1 MPISKDFFA
10 MLKQTSSAVSLAIPT
25 QEIVALARR
34 VADQLATT
42 RAASSTES
50 PQLRAAIGQ
59 VWAMVR
65 PRLPQNQSTSELDAL
80 IQQVSKS

>member
-1 MPISKDFFA
+1 MP
-10 MLKQTSSAVSLAIPT
+10 KQTTFAASPATST

-34 VADQLATT
+34 VPGQLATT

-50 PQLRAAIGQ
+50 PQLCAAIGQ

-65 PRLPQNQSTSELDAL
+65 PRLPQNQRTAELDGL
-80 IQQVSKS
+80 IQRVFKS

>member
-1 MPISKDFFA
+1 MPT
-10 MLKQTSSAVSLAIPT
+10 QTGSAASPTTST

-34 VADQLATT
+34 VAGQLATT

-59 VWAMVR
+59 VWVMVR
-65 PRLPQNQSTSELDAL
+65 PRLAQNQSTAELDAL
-80 IQQVSKS
+80 IQRVSKS